1 MLNKRFKIVITDCD
15 HPSVDIE
22 KEILSKIN
30 SEPVLEFCRT
40 EDDVIEKAF
49 DADAIINQYAPFTRK
64 VIKSL
69 RKCKVIS
76 RYGVGVDNI
85 DIKAATEHNIIVAN
99 VPDYCVDEVSTHTFS
114 LILSCARAIAM
125 LDRKVRGGNW
135 DFTLAKPLYRTQGQ
149 TIGLFGLGRI
159 ARIMAQKATGFGFKI
174 IAYDPYVFDTYG
186 NVKLVTLEQLLS
198 ESDFLSIHAPL
209 TEETKHIIGEK
220 ELKMMKNSAYLIN
233 TSRGA
238 LVDEKALYVALKEK
252 RIAGAALDVMENEPP
267 NWENPLLSLEN
278 IVITPHIS
286 FYSEESYI
294 ELKTKTAEAV
304 LSVLTGSRPRSVV
317 NKEVLNS

>member
-22 KEILSKIN
+22 KKILGKIN

-99 VPDYCVDEVSTHTFS
+99 VPDYCVDEVSTHAFS
-114 LILSCARAIAM
+114 LILSCARAIAI
-125 LDRKVRGGNW
+125 LDRKVRGEKW

-159 ARIMAQKATGFGFKI
+159 ARMLAQKATGFGFKI
-174 IAYDPYVFDTYG
+174 IAYDPYVLDTDNY
-186 NVKLVTLEQLLS
+186 VKLVTLEQLLS

-209 TEETKHIIGEK
+209 TDKTKHIIGEK
-220 ELKMMKNSAYLIN
+220 ELQMMKNSAYLIN

-238 LVDEKALYVALKEK
+238 LVDEKALYVALREK